1 MSYLVTFHKTDP
13 ATREIEAT
21 EVVLVDA
28 SRHDEALTEATAAIG
43 AAIGASIGEGAD
55 GDHILPEVGRVLP
68 LLAGDRLRLGLPVP
82 AGAILLGQ
90 APHIL
95 TWIASA

>member
-1 MSYLVTFHKTDP
+1 MSHLVTFHKTDP

-28 SRHDEALTEATAAIG
+28 SRHDEALAEATAAIG
-43 AAIGASIGEGAD
+43 AAIGTGAG